1 VIDVGPAD
9 RSVDAKLVVTSSRP
23 QEYLALSH
31 CWGAPGPEV
40 RMLRTMTSITWHS
53 ACEVYG
59 RIVVYFMSL
68 SDSQERV
75 GMATFDQLYAH
86 ERVNEEEKFYALQ
99 VMVQSV
105 PVRDPAGLILRS
117 VGVEDQYERV
127 GAFQVDAEHLDVVSM
142 VKREILTLV

>member
-1 VIDVGPAD
+1 
-9 RSVDAKLVVTSSRP
+9 
-23 QEYLALSH
+23 
-31 CWGAPGPEV
+31 
-40 RMLRTMTSITWHS
+40 
-53 ACEVYG
+53 
-59 RIVVYFMSL
+59 MSL